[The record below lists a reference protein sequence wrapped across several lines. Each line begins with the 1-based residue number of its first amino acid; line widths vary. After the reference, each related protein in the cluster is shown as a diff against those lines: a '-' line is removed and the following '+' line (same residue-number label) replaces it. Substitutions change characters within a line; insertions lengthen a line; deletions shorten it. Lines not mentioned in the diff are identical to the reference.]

1 MNSKAQQ
8 RRFGVSVQQAADTEQ
23 FRRDLYQEGLKPS
36 GTEAR
41 KRIKKLMT
49 HQYISQVISSN
60 EFSDKQNMRKTEKK
74 SQQGNVRAIGNKTDQ
89 KINSYFRSKHGDNM
103 PR

>member
-1 MNSKAQQ
+1 MNTKAEQ
-8 RRFGVSVQQAADTEQ
+8 RRYGVSVKDATATEQ
-23 FRRDLYQEGLKPS
+23 FRRDLYQESLKPA

-41 KRIKKLMT
+41 KRVKKLMT

-60 EFSDKQNMRKTEKK
+60 EFSDTKNMRKTSAK
-74 SQQGNVRAIGNKTDQ
+74 SNQGNVRAIGNKTDQ
-89 KINSYFRSKHGDNM
+89 KINSYFKSKRGDNM

>member
-8 RRFGVSVQQAADTEQ
+8 RRFGVSVQQATANEQ
-23 FRRDLYQEGLKPS
+23 FRRDLYGEALKPA

-49 HQYISQVISSN
+49 HQYIPQVISSN
-60 EFSDKQNMRKTEKK
+60 EFSDTQNMRKTAKK
-74 SQQGNVRAIGNKTDQ
+74 SNQGNVRAIGNKTDQ
-89 KINSYFRSKHGDNM
+89 KINSYYRAKRGDNM

>member
-1 MNSKAQQ
+1 MDLRTQKARYKQSA
-8 RRFGVSVQQAADTEQ
+8 RLEARLTT
-23 FRRDLYQEGLKPS
+23 LTQEALKPA

-41 KRIKKLMT
+41 KAIKRAMT

-60 EFSDKQNMRKTEKK
+60 EFSDSQNMRKTAAK

-89 KINSYFRSKHGDNM
+89 KINSYYRAKKGDNL
-103 PR
+103 PK

>member
-8 RRFGVSVQQAADTEQ
+8 RRFGVSVEQAAATEK
-23 FRRDLYQEGLKPS
+23 FRRDLYQESLKPA

-41 KRIKKLMT
+41 KRVKKLMT

-60 EFSDKQNMRKTEKK
+60 EFSDSKNMRKTAAK
-74 SQQGNVRAIGNKTDQ
+74 SNQGNVRAIGNKTDQ
-89 KINSYFRSKHGDNM
+89 KINSYYRSKRGDNM
-103 PR
+103 PK